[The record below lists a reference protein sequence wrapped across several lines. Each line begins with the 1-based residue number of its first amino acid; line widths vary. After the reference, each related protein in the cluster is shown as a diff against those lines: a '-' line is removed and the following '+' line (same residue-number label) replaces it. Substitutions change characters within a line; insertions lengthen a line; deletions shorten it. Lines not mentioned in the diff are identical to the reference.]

1 MTVTLFDGR
10 LLKVAS
16 QFFLVRILSEMTL
29 FPNGMVDTVTMCWL
43 QILNTEVNRWF
54 TYDLQ
59 SGYLPIYVVCIS
71 LEIVP
76 SMS

>member
-10 LLKVAS
+10 LLEIAS

-29 FPNGMVDTVTMCWL
+29 FSNGMVDTVTMCWL
-43 QILNTEVNRWF
+43 EILNTEVNRWF

-59 SGYLPIYVVCIS
+59 SGCLPIYVVCFFYGS
-71 LEIVP
+71 
-76 SMS
+76 ST

>member
-10 LLKVAS
+10 LLEIAS

-29 FPNGMVDTVTMCWL
+29 FSNGMVDTVTMCWL
-43 QILNTEVNRWF
+43 EILNTEVNRWF

-59 SGYLPIYVVCIS
+59 SGYLPIYVVCFCM
-71 LEIVP
+71 EVVP
-76 SMS
+76 SIS

>member
-10 LLKVAS
+10 LLEIAS

-29 FPNGMVDTVTMCWL
+29 FSNGMVDTVTMCWL
-43 QILNTEVNRWF
+43 EILNTEVNRWF

-59 SGYLPIYVVCIS
+59 SGYLHIYVVCFS
-71 LEIVP
+71 MEVVP
-76 SMS
+76 SIS

>member
-10 LLKVAS
+10 LLKIAS
-16 QFFLVRILSEMTL
+16 QFFLDRILSEMTL

-43 QILNTEVNRWF
+43 EILNTEVNRWF

-59 SGYLPIYVVCIS
+59 SGYLPIYVVCFFYGS
-71 LEIVP
+71 
-76 SMS
+76 ST